1 MKTKFVRLVL
11 ALILVVTAIAADVS
25 AASCEE
31 WAYED
36 CLSYCWGRAQE
47 GSCGFYANQL
57 CLCMRGPADCPL
69 CY

>member
-1 MKTKFVRLVL
+1 MKTKLVRFVL
-11 ALILVVTAIAADVS
+11 ALILVVTAMAADVS
-25 AASCEE
+25 AYSCEE
-31 WAYED
+31 QAYED
-36 CLSYCWGRAQE
+36 CLNYCWGRVQE